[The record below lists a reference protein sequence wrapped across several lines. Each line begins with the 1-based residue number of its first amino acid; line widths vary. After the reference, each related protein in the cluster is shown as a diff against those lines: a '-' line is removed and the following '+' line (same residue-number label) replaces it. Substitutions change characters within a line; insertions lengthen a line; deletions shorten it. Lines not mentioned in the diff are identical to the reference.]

1 MIRAM
6 LRADIDEDLDA
17 FVKRVAVLREHF
29 LCNHNA
35 DLSVLRTIIRDSW
48 RRCQTLAVDANL
60 NLARFAVLNELQLH
74 WLREQN
80 APLLDSARPVIAQ
93 LKATLG
99 SAGYVIAMSDAEG
112 TLLEVTG
119 DDACRR
125 RLARKGLLPGS
136 NWSEASAG
144 TNAIGVALATKR
156 VVQLVGAEHYCAG
169 WQDVTCTAAPVCHPD
184 DGRLVGVI
192 DITSNYRQARPLL
205 TGVMAAAAADVQR
218 RYRLEQVK
226 KPVQSRFFQ
235 GWSPPLQQMPAAHQ
249 LHDPLARLALA
260 VHRISAAADP
270 AQTPLAIAE
279 HMGWLLDAAG
289 VALVEDAFAEEPAAS
304 FWVHPGKESDQ
315 TMAALHA
322 AACDPTILAHRRHP
336 APFIDLAPLRP
347 RSLQAI
353 GGALAGFPFLTGG
366 GIALVLRL
374 PATPWSY
381 SDQHMGATLVAHGA
395 AMVRH
400 ARLYANL
407 QAYAA
412 QTEVLNQLAWLLS
425 TLLDPMLQ
433 LEAIVRHILALT
445 RLDCGL
451 IALKDADR
459 LAVHSTAAPAVD
471 EAQIAT
477 LVETVTSIARPLW
490 ICRQH
495 AASPEARLLPWTDY
509 CDVVALPVP
518 LIASSAGALIVGSCA
533 HRPISGDDLNVLM
546 MIARQLGLA
555 LSNARLRQAA
565 NETEALREA
574 DRLKSAF
581 LASVSHDLRS
591 PLTAIRA
598 SVEDLLERHSE
609 SSASDHHALLWNI
622 AHETA
627 RLSHFVDQLL
637 DLSRIEAGALPLD
650 CEWVE
655 IDALIHDVA
664 ASFRQRFAGCALEA
678 LVSPALPLAYLDP
691 NLIAQVIWNLLE
703 NACKYGPAEGP
714 VAIEARATPTHLIIS
729 VSDRGPGIPP
739 AERERIFDRFY
750 RLKRDRRGQRAG
762 SGLGLAICHGIVT
775 AHQGR
780 VWIEERPGGG
790 SIFRIALPLRTAE
803 PGEWDVEGGHI

>member
-1 MIRAM
+1 MTRAT
-6 LRADIDEDLDA
+6 LQTDVADDLDA
-17 FVKRVAVLREHF
+17 FVRRVAVLRERF

-35 DLSVLRTIIRDSW
+35 DLSVLRSVIRDSW
-48 RRCQTLAVDANL
+48 RRCQTLAVDASL
-60 NLARFAVLNELQLH
+60 SLARFAVPNDLQLH

-80 APLLDSARPVIAQ
+80 APLLDAARPVIVQ

-99 SAGYVIAMSDAEG
+99 SAGYVVAVSDAEG
-112 TLLEVTG
+112 TLLDVTG
-119 DDACRR
+119 DDACQR

-169 WQDVTCTAAPVCHPD
+169 WQDVTCTAAPVFHPD

-192 DITSNYRQARPLL
+192 DITGDYRLAWPLL
-205 TGVMAAAAADVQR
+205 TGVVAAAAADVQR
-218 RYRLEQVK
+218 RYRLEQVR
-226 KPVQSRFFQ
+226 KPVRSHFFH
-235 GWSPPLQQMPAAHQ
+235 GWSPSRSHTVAVDHRC
-249 LHDPLARLALA
+249 DRIERLALA
-260 VHRISAAADP
+260 VRMVSTVSDP
-270 AQTPLAIAE
+270 AQTPLAIAGQ
-279 HMGWLLDAAG
+279 MGWLLDAAG
-289 VALVEDAFAEEPAAS
+289 VALVEDASAATPATH
-304 FWVHPGKESDQ
+304 FWAKPGRDGERALS
-315 TMAALHA
+315 ALHA
-322 AACDPTILAHRRHP
+322 VVCDPTILAWGRRP
-336 APFIDLAPLRP
+336 EPFVDFA
-347 RSLQAI
+347 SLNPGSIHAL
-353 GGALAGFPFLTGG
+353 GGALAGFPLHTGG
-366 GIALVLRL
+366 GVVLVLRL
-374 PATPWSY
+374 LPWSH
-381 SDQHMGATLVAHGA
+381 SDQHAGATLAAHGA
-395 AMVRH
+395 AMLRH

-425 TLLDPMLQ
+425 TLFDPMRQ
-433 LEAIVRHILALT
+433 LEAIVRHILTLT
-445 RLDCGL
+445 RLDGGL

-459 LAVHSTAAPAVD
+459 LAVHSTAAPAID

-477 LVETVTSIARPLW
+477 LVETVTAIDRPLW
-490 ICRQH
+490 LCRQH
-495 AASPEARLLPWTDY
+495 AASPESHLLPWTDY
-509 CDVVALPVP
+509 CDVVALPLSLTAP
-518 LIASSAGALIVGSCA
+518 GAGALIVGSRA

-546 MIARQLGLA
+546 MMARQLGLT
-555 LSNARLRQAA
+555 LSNARLRRAA
-565 NETEALREA
+565 SETEALRQA

-598 SVEDLLERHSE
+598 SVDDLLERHCAV
-609 SSASDHHALLWNI
+609 SASDHCALLWNI
-622 AHETA
+622 ARETA

-664 ASFRQRFAGCALEA
+664 ASFRQRFAGCALEM
-678 LVSPALPLAYLDP
+678 LISSALPLAYLDP
-691 NLIAQVIWNLLE
+691 TLIAQVVWNLLE

-714 VAIEARATPTHLIIS
+714 VTVEVCATPTHLIIS

-739 AERERIFDRFY
+739 AERQRIFDRFY
-750 RLKRDRRGQRAG
+750 RLERDRRSQRGG

-780 VWIEERPGGG
+780 IWVDERPGGG
-790 SIFRIALPLRTAE
+790 SIFRIALPLHTAE
-803 PGEWDVEGGHI
+803 PGAWDLEGGHV